1 MHSSPASKTST
12 RIYLDVAPWDFR
24 PRNTDWRYVRHLL
37 PRLVEW
43 HPELDLVLQTS
54 SRVTML
60 SNYKA
65 IRMAVGRRV
74 GLPLSLQSRET
85 DQLDAQELHRSGCK
99 VVFSHRGYPTNA
111 GDIPVI
117 WQSSILD
124 PVMTRSYHGGDTPAQ
139 LAENELR
146 HQLYHQASIVQ
157 VSTVAEAVRLSKTY
171 PELAGKF
178 TPIPFFLP
186 DLHAVPVDLL
196 ERHHSPEKVQLLFVG
211 NEAWRKGLDL
221 LLTSFMQLPG
231 STRRHTHLTIISN
244 FDDRK
249 LNVPNDESITLL
261 HGAPHSTVMEQM
273 RKAHA
278 LINVARFESY
288 GFIFPE
294 AMSQGLACI
303 GPDWEVQRELFDDGR
318 AGMNVSCDIEKIK
331 AALIRIIEDNNFR
344 YTLASAA
351 HTRFQQ
357 MYSPNVVAQ
366 QYAEMFRTAC
376 ANASGVS

>member
-1 MHSSPASKTST
+1 MHSSPASQPNP
-12 RIYLDVAPWDFR
+12 RVYLDVAPWDFR

-43 HPELDLVLQTS
+43 QPGLDLVLQTS
-54 SRVTML
+54 PRVTLL

-65 IRMAVGRRV
+65 VRMAIGRRV

-85 DQLDAQELHRSGCK
+85 DQLDARELRRSGCK

-117 WQSSILD
+117 WQSSVLD
-124 PVMTRSYHGGDTPAQ
+124 PVMTRSYQGGDTPAQ

-146 HQLYHQASIVQ
+146 HRLFHQAAIVQ
-157 VSTVAEAVRLSKTY
+157 VSTVAESVRLSKTY

-178 TPIPFFLP
+178 TPVPFFLP
-186 DLHAVPVDLL
+186 DLHAIPADLL
-196 ERHHSPEKVQLLFVG
+196 ERHHSPKKVHLLFVG

-221 LLTSFMQLPG
+221 LLDSFQQLPA
-231 STRRHTHLTIISN
+231 SVRRHTHLTIISN

-249 LNVPNDESITLL
+249 MAIPDDESITVL
-261 HGAPHSTVMEQM
+261 HGVSHSVVIEQM
-273 RKAHA
+273 RKAHV

-294 AMSQGLACI
+294 AMSQGVACL
-303 GPDWEVQRELFDDGR
+303 GPDWEVQRELFDDGN
-318 AGMNVSCDIEKIK
+318 AGMNVACDIMQIK
-331 AALIRIIEDNNFR
+331 NALVRLIEDHELRFA
-344 YTLASAA
+344 LASAA

-357 MYSPNVVAQ
+357 TYSPAVVAKR
-366 QYAEMFRTAC
+366 YADMFRAAC
-376 ANASGVS
+376 LAAG